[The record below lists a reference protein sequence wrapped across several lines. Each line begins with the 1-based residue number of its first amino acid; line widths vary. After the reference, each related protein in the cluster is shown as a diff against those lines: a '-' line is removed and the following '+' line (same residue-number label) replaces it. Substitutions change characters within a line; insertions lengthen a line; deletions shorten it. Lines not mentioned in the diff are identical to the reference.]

1 MLSQHESCAA
11 AVSGLS
17 SAGGG
22 SSHSDGRFHIVLRF
36 AGSQP
41 VATKAHMIH
50 SARFLSTKFHFGC
63 LNLTLRSLHH
73 HSVSCLLK
81 VNLN

>member
-50 SARFLSTKFHFGC
+50 SARFLSTKFLFR
-63 LNLTLRSLHH
+63 LF
-73 HSVSCLLK
+73 
-81 VNLN
+81 